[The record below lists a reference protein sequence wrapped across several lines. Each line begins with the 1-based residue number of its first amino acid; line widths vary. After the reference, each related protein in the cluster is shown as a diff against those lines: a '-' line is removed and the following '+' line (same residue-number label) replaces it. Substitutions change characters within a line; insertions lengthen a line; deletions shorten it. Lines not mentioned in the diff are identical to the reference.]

1 MTKYGSAAVKI
12 SITSASNTTA
22 LHDISQYVDEFNGVE
37 IEAILQNS
45 HAFGDAWEESLH
57 VGVSKVNPLTIGGY
71 YDDVAASGPHALFGQ
86 ISQLG
91 KKRTVEVDFGASDI
105 VASTVVISKYSRA
118 AKRGELTRYQVE
130 LQPSGAPTTAS

>member
-1 MTKYGSAAVKI
+1 MGKFGSASVKI
-12 SITSASNTTA
+12 SLTSASNTTT

-37 IEAILQNS
+37 IEALLQNS

-57 VGVSKVNPLTIGGY
+57 VGVSKINPLTLSGF
-71 YDDVAASGPHALFGQ
+71 YDDAAATGPHALFGQ
-86 ISQLG
+86 TSQLG

-105 VASTVVISKYSRA
+105 VASTVVISKYARS